1 MAKGDIL
8 PEHYYLYGT
17 RWGMTG
23 KKQRSEKK
31 SSEPGKERA
40 KPGGVLQA
48 LALTTTIGMELAV
61 SVSLGYF
68 GGQYLDQKMA
78 TGPWFM
84 LAGVLIG
91 LAVGTVGVYKTLQG
105 FLGE

>member
-1 MAKGDIL
+1 
-8 PEHYYLYGT
+8 
-17 RWGMTG
+17 MTG

-91 LAVGTVGVYKTLQG
+91 LAVELWVCIKPFKG
-105 FLGE
+105 F